1 MTMLTIDPLPTSL
14 GSANPDSYR
23 WVGRAKVP
31 GGWLVFFVVGSREQ
45 QPIPNVADG
54 SGLGVG
60 VGVGASVTFYPDPEH
75 RWDGASL
82 DA

>member
-1 MTMLTIDPLPTSL
+1 
-14 GSANPDSYR
+14 
-23 WVGRAKVP
+23 
-31 GGWLVFFVVGSREQ
+31 
-45 QPIPNVADG
+45 
-54 SGLGVG
+54 